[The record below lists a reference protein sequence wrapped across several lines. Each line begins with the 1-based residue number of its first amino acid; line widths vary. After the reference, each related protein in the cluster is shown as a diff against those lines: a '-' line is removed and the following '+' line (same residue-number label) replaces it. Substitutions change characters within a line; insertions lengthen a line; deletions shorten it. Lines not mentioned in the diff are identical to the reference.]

1 MVGFKISETQ
11 KTWVMTSLN
20 KPPTAIV
27 EIRELSLKV
36 LHVIPSVAPRY
47 GGPSQA
53 VYTMCRA
60 LQAQG
65 TELLIATTNAD
76 GEGKLPVVLGEK
88 IVYQDAP
95 TIFFSRQWS
104 EALKYSLPLAR
115 WLDGNVKDF
124 DLVHIHAVFS
134 HACIAAARA
143 CRKHNIPYI
152 VRPLG
157 TLDPWSLNRKRMR
170 KRIFWHL
177 GVKRMLDGAAAI
189 HYTTAEEKRLVE
201 AELGLGNGVV
211 APNGIDLSFLDLQTE
226 PFGGW
231 QPQVGADPYV
241 LALSRIHPKKGFELL
256 IESFAS
262 LKRQGM
268 FGDWRLVFAGDGEA
282 EYVNQLKRL
291 ADRRGLNGNAVFTG
305 WLDGERKY
313 AALKDA
319 ALLALPSYQENFGIC
334 VVEAMAYGVP
344 VLVSPHVNLA
354 PEIEEAGAGW
364 VAPLGEEKLASAL
377 AEALGN
383 EQERRLRGDNGR
395 KLARSFA
402 ASEIAVKLLDMY
414 KCLIER
420 HWHNPTGG
428 SRWIVQS

>member
-1 MVGFKISETQ
+1 
-11 KTWVMTSLN
+11 
-20 KPPTAIV
+20 
-27 EIRELSLKV
+27 
-36 LHVIPSVAPRY
+36 
-47 GGPSQA
+47 
-53 VYTMCRA
+53 
-60 LQAQG
+60 
-65 TELLIATTNAD
+65 
-76 GEGKLPVVLGEK
+76 
-88 IVYQDAP
+88 
-95 TIFFSRQWS
+95 
-104 EALKYSLPLAR
+104 
-115 WLDGNVKDF
+115 
-124 DLVHIHAVFS
+124 
-134 HACIAAARA
+134 
-143 CRKHNIPYI
+143 
-152 VRPLG
+152 
-157 TLDPWSLNRKRMR
+157 MR
-170 KRIFWHL
+170 KRLFWHL

-189 HYTTAEEKRLVE
+189 HYTTVEEKRLVE
-201 AELGLGNGVV
+201 TELGLGNGVV
-211 APNGIDLSFLDLQTE
+211 APNGIDLGFLDLQTE
-226 PFGGW
+226 PFGGR
-231 QPQVGADPYV
+231 QPYV

-262 LKRQGM
+262 LKRRGM

-291 ADRRGLNGNAVFTG
+291 ADRRGLNGNAIFAG

-395 KLARSFA
+395 RLAQSFA
-402 ASEIAVKLLDMY
+402 ASEVAVKLLGLY
-414 KCLIER
+414 KSVIGRC
-420 HWHNPTGG
+420 
-428 SRWIVQS
+428 